1 MGVLMQAQVQ
11 KLTLKVAKKET
22 ADKSCP
28 VLVMTCKRTMLTMR
42 NILKQVKVERMMVSL
57 DGTFKFDCGKGVLL
71 TFGVVIMVT
80 KNSKAVRR
88 LYNWLYVWT
97 QTENTAAG
105 KIGVSWLKK
114 APEVFFGLSAF
125 KWGVHCIDHSWPFHN
140 SLSNNSGAI
149 TVTCM
154 RHVLDNLKR
163 RKLGDK
169 RDLVRSDVKLMHACA
184 ITDRMMG
191 LISGLMTEAWTED
204 MGLVTFASSWRQHYG
219 IAPFFR
225 FYHCA
230 SGKPGLKPNQNITE
244 GTNNAL
250 KVLVQELYQ
259 AVSGFINDSMVTIS
273 AQCPGVSEADV
284 SIKCTD
290 ISRTTRVMIK

>member
-1 MGVLMQAQVQ
+1 M
-11 KLTLKVAKKET
+11 
-22 ADKSCP
+22 S
-28 VLVMTCKRTMLTMR
+28 CKRTLLTMR
-42 NILKQVKVERMMVSL
+42 NILRQVKVERVMVSL

-71 TFGVVIMVT
+71 TYGVVIMVT
-80 KNSKAVRR
+80 NNSTAVRR

-105 KIGVSWLKK
+105 AIGVSWLQK
-114 APEVFFGLSAF
+114 APAVFFGLPAF

-154 RHVLDNLKR
+154 RHVLDKIKR
-163 RKLGDK
+163 ATLGEK
-169 RDLVRSDVKLMHACA
+169 RDLVTGDMKTMHACA
-184 ITDRMMG
+184 ITDRMMA
-191 LISGLMTEAWTED
+191 LMTNLMTKAWTED
-204 MGLVTFASSWRQHYG
+204 MGLSNFAESWLKQYG
-219 IAPFFR
+219 EEPFYR

-230 SGKPGLKPNQNITE
+230 SGTPGLQPNQNITE

-250 KVLVQELYQ
+250 KVLVQKLYQ
-259 AVSGFINDSMVTIS
+259 AVSGFLNDSMVTIC

-284 SIKCTD
+284 SIKCTV
-290 ISRTTRVMIK
+290 ISRTIHAIIK